1 MASVNKAIIIGN
13 LTKDPELRVMPDGTS
28 VCNISVATN
37 ETWKDKTTG
46 EKCEATEF
54 HRITFYRKLAE
65 IAGQYLKKGSSVYIE
80 GALKTRKWTDKEGVD
95 RHTTEIVAS
104 EMKMLGSRSDAPAE
118 RPAAKP
124 RPQTTDSKP
133 FDDHAFEDDLPF

>member
-37 ETWKDKTTG
+37 ETWKDKDTG
-46 EKCEATEF
+46 EKKEATEF

-104 EMKMLGSRSDAPAE
+104 EMKMLGGRSDAT
-118 RPAAKP
+118 PAAKP

-133 FDDHAFEDDLPF
+133 FDDHAFEDDLGLPF